1 MKRTCTL
8 ALTTLF
14 VGTSLSASADDT
26 PSQAT
31 VGDVRCLVV
40 ASIMGNDQANAHNA
54 ALVSL
59 YYLGRIDGRES
70 TAFDLSQ
77 AMRAQINLMSP
88 ADFNAEGKRCGK
100 ELEARGIYLT
110 DVGHKLMDQ
119 KSDPEK

>member
-1 MKRTCTL
+1 
-8 ALTTLF
+8 
-14 VGTSLSASADDT
+14 
-26 PSQAT
+26 
-31 VGDVRCLVV
+31 
-40 ASIMGNDQANAHNA
+40 MGNDQANAHNA

-100 ELEARGIYLT
+100 ELEGRALYMADAGKKLT
-110 DVGHKLMDQ
+110 EQASMQTK
-119 KSDPEK
+119 